1 VRRLLPGCPRVITAR
16 PSFVLSVA
24 AATLLLSTLVVATP
38 SRQGT
43 QQTTQKESPKAA
55 EDPDTG
61 LFMRLCN
68 DCHDTNQIVSRR
80 RTRTEWED
88 IITKMVEQGLDGS
101 AKDLETVFAYLNRNY
116 GKVFINRASADELVA
131 VLTITQKDADAVVAY
146 RKTAGAFADFEAI
159 RKVPGI
165 DIKKLEDK
173 KDAIA
178 Y

>member
-1 VRRLLPGCPRVITAR
+1 
-16 PSFVLSVA
+16 
-24 AATLLLSTLVVATP
+24 LLLSTLVVATP
-38 SRQGT
+38 SP
-43 QQTTQKESPKAA
+43 QQTQKESPKAV
-55 EDPDTG
+55 EDPDTP

-80 RTRTEWED
+80 RTRAEWED

-116 GKVFINRASADELVA
+116 GKVFINRASADEIVA
-131 VLTITQKDADAVVAY
+131 VLTVTQKDADAIVAF
-146 RKTAGAFADFEAI
+146 RKSSGSFADFDAV

-165 DIKKLEDK
+165 DLKKLEDR

-178 Y
+178 F

>member
-1 VRRLLPGCPRVITAR
+1 VRRLLQGRPGVSPVR
-16 PSFVLSVA
+16 PSFLLSVA

-43 QQTTQKESPKAA
+43 QQTNQKESAKAA

-88 IITKMVEQGLDGS
+88 VITKMVEQGLSGS

-116 GKVFINRASADELVA
+116 GKVFINRAPADELVA
-131 VLTITQKDADAVVAY
+131 VLTITQKDADALVAY
-146 RKTAGAFADFEAI
+146 RKTAGPFADFEAI

-165 DIKKLEDK
+165 DLKKLEDR

>member
-1 VRRLLPGCPRVITAR
+1 MRRLLQGRPGVSPVR
-16 PSFVLSVA
+16 PSFLLSVA

-43 QQTTQKESPKAA
+43 QQTNQKESAKAA

-88 IITKMVEQGLDGS
+88 VITKMVEQGLSGS

-116 GKVFINRASADELVA
+116 GKVFINRAPADELVA
-131 VLTITQKDADAVVAY
+131 VLTITQKDADALVAY
-146 RKTAGAFADFEAI
+146 RKTAGSFADFEAI

-165 DIKKLEDK
+165 DLKKLEDR

>member
-1 VRRLLPGCPRVITAR
+1 MRRLLPGCPRVITAR

-24 AATLLLSTLVVATP
+24 AATLLLSTLVVARP